1 MSDFL
6 FQLEC
11 FCTEK
16 LAPPSDWDYQSRQK
30 KRDDMEKKIVDEL
43 GVKFLNEYTGAFY
56 DSTEWELTAHFRE
69 GLRFGLK
76 LALEVLA
83 E

>member
-16 LAPPSDWDYQSRQK
+16 MTPPSDRDYQSRQK
-30 KRDDMEKKIVDEL
+30 KRDDMETKIADAL
-43 GVKFLNEYTGAFY
+43 GVQFLNEYTDAYY
-56 DSTEWELTAHFRE
+56 DSTEWELTACFRE